1 MNKIVKKIIA
11 FSSLLAMSSSAVGC
25 FGGAGTSNGPLGE
38 LESGFWAQLAENSV
52 GGGDS
57 GLLGN
62 VTGDLI
68 VEGNPT
74 AVEEYKGGA
83 VTINFYHTMGATLR
97 SVLDRWI
104 PEFNKMYPNITV
116 KHNSYGA
123 YKDLRDQITT
133 ELQAG
138 KAPSL
143 AYCYPDHVALYQKS
157 GKVVAL
163 DDYISSTKTVT
174 KADDTTEQMGFT
186 QAELNEFVRAYFEEG
201 RAYGD
206 NKVYSLPYEKSTEVL
221 FYNKDFFEEH
231 ELSVPTTWDEME
243 TVIQQIAEID
253 PTCIPLGYDSEGNWF
268 ITMCQQLNTPY
279 TSSVEGSKFLF
290 DVSTNQAFV
299 GRLREWYQRKW
310 VVTGEML
317 GKNSYTSDL
326 FTETDPDELKCYMCI
341 GSSAG
346 ASYQCPEGVT
356 AEDGSI
362 SYPFEVGVAMPPQL
376 NPSSP
381 KVISQGPSI
390 CMFQKENKQEMAASW
405 LFMKFLTTNLGL
417 QAEYSMSSGYA
428 PIIKNLDQKLPQ
440 YALDLEAADGNANLQ
455 ATCVNQCFAQE
466 KGLFVS
472 PAFWGSSA
480 ARDEVGTLIVNCMI
494 NPTNGQSAAD
504 FIDANFKATLEKLRY
519 NYFD

>member
-11 FSSLLAMSSSAVGC
+11 FSSLLAMTTSAFGC
-25 FGGAGTSNGPLGE
+25 FGGGSGDSGPLGE
-38 LESGFWAQLAENSV
+38 LEAGFWADLAANSV
-52 GGGDS
+52 GGGDN
-57 GLLGN
+57 GALGN

-68 VEGNPT
+68 VNGNPT
-74 AVEEYKGGA
+74 AVEGYNGGN
-83 VTINFYHTMGATLR
+83 VTVTFYHTMGQNLR
-97 SVLDRWI
+97 GVLDRWI
-104 PEFNKMYPNITV
+104 PEFNKLYPNIEV
-116 KHNSYGA
+116 VHNSYGA
-123 YKDLRDQITT
+123 YQDLRNQITT
-133 ELQAG
+133 EIQAG

-143 AYCYPDHVALYQKS
+143 AYCYPDHVALYQMS

-174 KADDTTEQMGFT
+174 RKDGSTEQMGFT

-206 NKVYSLPYEKSTEVL
+206 GKVYSLPYEKSTEVL
-221 FYNKDFFEEH
+221 FYNKDFFTKH
-231 ELSVPTTWDEME
+231 NLSVPTTWDEME
-243 TVIQQIAEID
+243 ATCKAIMEID
-253 PTCIPLGYDSEGNWF
+253 PNCIPLGYDSEGNWF

-290 DVSTNQAFV
+290 DVSTNQEFV
-299 GRLREWYQRKW
+299 GRLREWYQRHW
-310 VVTGEML
+310 VTTEEIFG
-317 GKNSYTSDL
+317 SYTSDL
-326 FTETDPDELKCYMCI
+326 FTETDPEEVKSYMCI

-346 ASYQCPEGVT
+346 ASYQCPDPVT

-376 NPSSP
+376 DPNNP

-390 CMFQKENKQEMAASW
+390 CMFKKDSQEMAASW

-428 PIIKNLDQKLPQ
+428 PIIKNLADKLPK
-440 YALDLEAADGNANLQ
+440 YAEDLAAADGNANLQ
-455 ATCVNQCFAQE
+455 ATCVKQCFAQE

-480 ARDEVGTLIVNCMI
+480 ARDEVGTLIQNCLVNK
-494 NPTNGQSAAD
+494 PADGQSVAE
-504 FIDANFKATLEKLRY
+504 FINKNFKDSLETLR
-519 NYFD
+519 NTYFD

>member
-38 LESGFWAQLAENSV
+38 LESGFWANLAATSV
-52 GGGDS
+52 GGGNS
-57 GLLGN
+57 GTLEN

-68 VEGNPT
+68 VNGNPT
-74 AVEEYKGGA
+74 AVEEYKGGN
-83 VTINFYHTMGATLR
+83 VTINFYHTRGATLR
-97 SVLDRWI
+97 NGLDRWI
-104 PEFNKMYPNITV
+104 PEFNKMYPTITV

-123 YKDLRDQITT
+123 YQDLRDQITT

-174 KADDTTEQMGFT
+174 RKDGTTEQMGFT

-243 TVIQQIAEID
+243 TVIQQIKEID
-253 PTCIPLGYDSEGNWF
+253 PNCIPLGYDSEGNWF

-279 TSSVEGSKFLF
+279 TTATEGNKFVF

-299 GRLREWYQRKW
+299 GRLREWYQRHW
-310 VVTGEML
+310 VTTEVIFG
-317 GKNSYTSDL
+317 SFTSDL
-326 FTETDPDELKCYMCI
+326 FTETDPDEVKSYMCI

-346 ASYQCPEGVT
+346 ASYQCPDPVT
-356 AEDGSI
+356 ADDGSE

-376 NPSSP
+376 DPSSP

-390 CMFQKENKQEMAASW
+390 CMFKKDSQEMAASW

-428 PIIKNLDQKLPQ
+428 PIIKNLDQKLPK
-440 YALDLEAADGNANLQ
+440 YADDLAAADGNANLQ
-455 ATCVNQCFAQE
+455 ATCVKQCLAQE
-466 KGLFVS
+466 AGLFVS

-480 ARDEVGTLIVNCMI
+480 ARDEVGSLIQKCLVN
-494 NPTNGQSAAD
+494 PLGDGQTVAQ
-504 FIDANFKATLEKLRY
+504 FIDANFKAALETLRY